1 MKKIVKGNDFTLKIP
16 VMKMVEGQAKA
27 FPLPA
32 CTDVVVQVCN
42 QFKRIPLAFEIDVKE
57 DNVLLARVE
66 GDKMSLGTYAI
77 EVKGKIFGN
86 DWRSNEYPQFSIV
99 ANNADADTE
108 FGETDEGDNS
118 VEMDTAM
125 VILPPSVELS
135 DLIDKANEALKTSK
149 ETNDT
154 LNANEEARKEAE
166 TLRKTAESERA
177 KAERERAFNEFNRT
191 EAEGS
196 RKDAESDRVMAE
208 RARVEA
214 ETSRQDNEF
223 GRKDNE
229 AKRIAAED
237 ERAKAEEARVDAESS
252 RANTESERV
261 DAETQRASAESGRA
275 NAETGRAS
283 AEVERVKAEK
293 KRQSDIDAAI
303 QDLNTHRTEFD
314 DAEDARVNAEK
325 SRVEAEETRK
335 QAEADRAAAE
345 DERVK
350 AEKTRTDAE
359 IKRKRDFDTAIKA
372 AETATTGAEK
382 VNANLTDDNVVEI
395 TNRNGTTKSVSLD
408 EAVKVGSDV
417 NRIKQTLGAYSD
429 REDVV
434 LTPKETNKAISS
446 DGVKVTKQGW
456 AIAEFTAEKGNEYL
470 FKPNVID
477 GSVCVFAEYI
487 TSIETRGIDY
497 TYTYNEDGT
506 IATATA
512 TYLGKTHVY
521 TYEWTVEAGVNTPTI
536 KEGDT
541 IVSNLPM
548 TYETKVGTYS
558 PLVKLNEDAELPIDG
573 YCRYMSHFK
582 GNSSIKI
589 VVSYKV
595 GTADLTMKVLR
606 DGVLASISTQLG
618 NLSQKEDET
627 RKKVEEYHGSYME
640 LLCKTDTIVI
650 VDGKEVT
657 IPARKRTKVY
667 PKVSYKPQII
677 ALGAGKETMPT
688 ILLAD
693 VSHLDTSNFTSMDS
707 MFRNCY
713 LLTELDVSGFDTSK
727 VTSMSDMFKG
737 CSSLTSLNVS
747 GFDTSKVT
755 NMSAMFKGCSVKDID
770 LRAWNVENV
779 TEMTVMFESAT
790 TEVINL
796 TDWNAVK
803 CTNMSN
809 MFNHCTHIK
818 TIYGLSTLVK
828 AACQRA
834 PTFVRFPAIDL
845 DLSGWDTSGLKWLDL
860 AFYMSSIGT
869 VDCSGDG
876 WNNVNVSNWYRFL
889 EGAKQFKL
897 GKNFFNMPLIESI
910 TITSYVAKEYL
921 VEGSYDRKSNGLVD
935 LTLNLHSQIKN
946 KLTESD
952 IATMTAKGYVIA

>member
-16 VMKMVEGQAKA
+16 VMKMVEGQAQA

-42 QFKRIPLAFEIDVKE
+42 QFKRIPLAYEIDVKE

-86 DWRSNEYPQFSIV
+86 DWRSNEYPQFAIV

-135 DLIDKANEALKTSK
+135 DLINKTNEALKTNK

-177 KAERERAFNEFNRT
+177 KAERERVFNEFNRT

-237 ERAKAEEARVDAESS
+237 ERAKAENARVDAETK
-252 RANTESERV
+252 RES
-261 DAETQRASAESGRA
+261 
-275 NAETGRAS
+275 
-283 AEVERVKAEK
+283 
-293 KRQSDIDAAI
+293 
-303 QDLNTHRTEFD
+303 
-314 DAEDARVNAEK
+314 
-325 SRVEAEETRK
+325 
-335 QAEADRAAAE
+335 
-345 DERVK
+345 
-350 AEKTRTDAE
+350 
-359 IKRKRDFDTAIKA
+359 DFDSAIKA
-372 AETATTGAEK
+372 AETATAGAEK

-618 NLSQKEDET
+618 NLSQKENET

-667 PKVSYKPQII
+667 PKVSYKPKIL

-688 ILLAD
+688 ILVAD

-713 LLTELDVSGFDTSK
+713 LLTELDVSHFDTSK
-727 VTSMSDMFKG
+727 VTNMSTMFKG

-755 NMSAMFKGCSVKDID
+755 NMSTMFKGCSVKDID

-779 TEMTVMFESAT
+779 TKMDGMFESAT

-803 CTNMSN
+803 CTSMSS
-809 MFNHCTHIK
+809 MFNYCTHIK

-828 AACQRA
+828 AACQIS
-834 PTFVRFPAIDL
+834 PSFIRFPAIDL
-845 DLSGWDTSGLKWLDL
+845 DLSGWDTSGLKRLNL
-860 AFYMSSIGT
+860 MFYMSSIGT

-897 GKNFFNMPLIESI
+897 GKNFFNIPLIDSI

-935 LTLNLHSQIKN
+935 LTLNLNRQIKN
-946 KLTESD
+946 ELTESD